1 MIRKI
6 WTPVFGSLSNTIEN
20 ELIDHVFSAGYT
32 APGTVYIGLSTADVL
47 DDASGNAEP
56 VGNAYARVA
65 VLTTAWTAAA
75 SRAINNN
82 ATITFPKATGSWGTI
97 THYAIWD
104 AASGETAADLI
115 GHGSLNTSKSIVVDN
130 TPSIASGEIVV
141 SFNAGDISTFLANEL
156 LDHLLGGD
164 AYSTPNA
171 NIHLALSTADPT
183 DAGSGLTEPSGNNYA
198 RKPFTD
204 WVAASGGATSNNTD
218 IVFNTP
224 SGSWGLITHSAIM
237 DALTSGN
244 MLFYGTVTNQTPDNG
259 DTVQFTAGDLDVA
272 MT

>member
-1 MIRKI
+1 MIPRI

-20 ELIDHVFSAGYT
+20 ELIDHVFNAGYT

-104 AASGETAADLI
+104 AATGETAADLI
-115 GHGSLNTSKSIVVDN
+115 GHGALNTSKAIVVDN

-141 SFNAGDISTFLANEL
+141 SFNAGDISNFLANEL

-164 AYSTPNA
+164 AYSSPNA
-171 NIHLALSTADPT
+171 TIHIALSTADPT
-183 DAGSGLTEPSGNNYA
+183 DAGSGLAEPGGNNYA
-198 RKPFTD
+198 RKEFLD
-204 WVAASGGATSNNTD
+204 WTTASGGATENNTD
-218 IVFNTP
+218 AVFATP
-224 SGSWGLITHSAIM
+224 SGTWGLITHSAIM

>member
-1 MIRKI
+1 MIGKI
-6 WTPVFGSLSNTIEN
+6 WTPVFGSLGDEIEN
-20 ELIDHVFSAGYT
+20 QLIDHVFNAGYT

-56 VGNAYARVA
+56 VGSAYARVA

-82 ATITFPKATGSWGTI
+82 ATITFPKATGAWGTI

-104 AASGETAADLI
+104 ASSGETSADLI
-115 GHGSLNTSKSIVVDN
+115 GHGALNTSKAIVNDN

-141 SFNAGDISTFLANEL
+141 SFNAGDISTFLADEL

-164 AYSTPNA
+164 SYSTPNA
-171 NIHLALSTADPT
+171 DIHLALSTADPT
-183 DAGSGLTEPSGNNYA
+183 DSGGSLAEPSGQNYA
-198 RKPFTD
+198 RKAFTD
-204 WVAASGGATSNNTD
+204 WIAASGGATENNTD
-218 IVFNTP
+218 LIFNVP

-237 DALTSGN
+237 DAITGGN

-259 DTVQFTAGDLDVA
+259 DTVQFTAGDLDVS

>member
-20 ELIDHVFSAGYT
+20 ELIDHVFNAGYT
-32 APGTVYIGLSTADVL
+32 APGTVYIGLSTADIT

-56 VGNAYARVA
+56 ASGAYARVA

-97 THYAIWD
+97 THYGIWV

-115 GHGSLNTSKSIVVDN
+115 GHGALNTSKAIVVDN

-164 AYSTPNA
+164 AYSSPNA

-183 DAGSGLTEPSGNNYA
+183 DAGSGLTEPGGANYA

-204 WVAASGGATSNNTD
+204 WTTASGGATENNTD

-244 MLFYGTVTNQTPDNG
+244 MLFYGIVTNQTPDNG

>member
-6 WTPVFGSLSNTIEN
+6 WTPVFGSLGDQIEN
-20 ELIDHVFSAGYT
+20 ELIDHVFNAGYT

-56 VGNAYARVA
+56 VGSAYARVA
-65 VLTTAWTAAA
+65 VIVTAWTAAA

-82 ATITFPKATGSWGTI
+82 AVITFPKATGSWGTI

-104 AASGETAADLI
+104 AATGETSADLI
-115 GHGSLNTSKSIVVDN
+115 GHGALNTSKAIVVDN

-164 AYSTPNA
+164 AYSTPAA

-183 DAGSGLTEPSGNNYA
+183 DAGPPTEPSGQNYA
-198 RKPFTD
+198 RKPFVD
-204 WVAASGGATSNNTD
+204 WAAAASGATTNNTD
-218 IVFNTP
+218 AVFNTP

>member
-1 MIRKI
+1 MIKKI
-6 WTPVFGSLSNTIEN
+6 WIPVFGSLGDQIEN
-20 ELIDHVFSAGYT
+20 ELIDHVFNAGYT
-32 APGTVYIGLSTADVL
+32 APGTVYIGLSTADVT

-56 VGNAYARVA
+56 SGNNYARVA
-65 VLTTAWTAAA
+65 VLTTAWTTAA

-82 ATITFPKATGSWGTI
+82 ATITFPKASGAWGTI

-104 AASGETAADLI
+104 AASGETSADLI
-115 GHGSLNTSKSIVVDN
+115 GHGALNTSKAIVIDN
-130 TPSIASGEIVV
+130 TPSVASGEIVV

-171 NIHLALSTADPT
+171 NIHVALSTADPT
-183 DAGSGLTEPSGNNYA
+183 DTGGSLAEPSGNNYA

-204 WVAASGGATSNNTD
+204 FSTASAGATTNNTD
-218 IVFNTP
+218 AVFNTP
-224 SGSWGLITHSAIM
+224 SGSWGLVTHSAIM
-237 DALTSGN
+237 DALTAGN

-259 DTVQFTAGDLDVA
+259 DTVQFTAGDLDIA

>member
-1 MIRKI
+1 MIKRI
-6 WTPVFGSLSNTIEN
+6 WIPVFGSLSDTIEN
-20 ELIDHVFSAGYT
+20 ELIDHVFTAGYS

-56 VGNAYARVA
+56 VGSAYARVA
-65 VLTTAWTAAA
+65 VIVTAWTAAA

-82 ATITFPKATGSWGTI
+82 ATITFPKATGAWGTI

-104 AASGETAADLI
+104 AASGETAGDLI
-115 GHGSLNTSKSIVVDN
+115 AHGALNTSKAIVNDN
-130 TPSIASGEIVV
+130 TPSVASGEIIV
-141 SFNAGDISTFLANEL
+141 SFNAGDISTYLANAL
-156 LDHLLGGD
+156 LDHLLGGS

-171 NIHLALSTADPT
+171 TIHVALSTADPT
-183 DAGSGLTEPSGNNYA
+183 DSGGSIAEPGGSNYA

-204 WVAASGGATSNNTD
+204 WAAASGGATENSTD

-224 SGSWGLITHSAIM
+224 SGSWGLITYGAIM

-259 DTVQFTAGDLDVA
+259 DTVQYTAGDLDVS